1 MRFANAN
8 VVPSSCRP
16 DITGDRNRPK
26 MKWVVEITLYKER
39 VRRYTFDLISTNN
52 VIDSNNWRS
61 WPINEIFWPEELEEE
76 KK

>member
-52 VIDSNNWRS
+52 VID
-61 WPINEIFWPEELEEE
+61 
-76 KK
+76 